1 MSKMNNNSRKNSKS
15 SKKTTKK
22 SIRSKSS
29 SKKNFKIE
37 NLEPR
42 LMMDASAGFDVDD
55 VEKIEAYTSQ
65 FEAIATTISKNA
77 SSAIESFKEFD
88 VTNVGVPKKF
98 NPPIQLFSKSSGAF
112 KSDIT
117 NHVKGALNGVFD
129 YAKTKVEE
137 QVTNLSLPQFVA
149 YANEFIQSE
158 AGKKY
163 ENISFAADGENES
176 KLIVN
181 VKLSNTTDVSGIEFN
196 LGDIAK
202 INAAGSRNLSSSLEF
217 QVAIDLDKNSDGNYL
232 GRLRAR

>member
-1 MSKMNNNSRKNSKS
+1 MNNNSRKNSRS

-22 SIRSKSS
+22 AARSRSS

-42 LMMDASAGFDVDD
+42 LMMDASAGFDVD
-55 VEKIEAYTSQ
+55 KINAYTSQ
-65 FEAIATTISKNA
+65 FEAIATTISVNA

-117 NHVKGALNGVFD
+117 NQVKGALNGVFD

-232 GRLRAR
+232 DSKQLSRRLRAR

>member
-65 FEAIATTISKNA
+65 FEAIATIVSEKA
-77 SSAIESFKEFD
+77 SAAIESFNEFD

-98 NPPIQLFSKSSGAF
+98 KPF
-112 KSDIT
+112 
-117 NHVKGALNGVFD
+117 
-129 YAKTKVEE
+129 
-137 QVTNLSLPQFVA
+137 
-149 YANEFIQSE
+149 
-158 AGKKY
+158 
-163 ENISFAADGENES
+163 
-176 KLIVN
+176 LI
-181 VKLSNTTDVSGIEFN
+181 GI
-196 LGDIAK
+196 
-202 INAAGSRNLSSSLEF
+202 
-217 QVAIDLDKNSDGNYL
+217 
-232 GRLRAR
+232 AR